1 MTEQDQP
8 KNVSGPSTAPSTTS
22 SVQPLLGAL
31 TEGRS
36 PASEVPTT
44 TDPKATTAPSTEFL
58 QDHTKQEPQV
68 SVLTSSAGTS
78 PKGATTNAV
87 TMSTPPVTVTNL
99 KNRTCWICC
108 QGDEEDQ
115 VEGIEPTWI
124 HPCSCSLIAHETC
137 LIEWAQKSGPRTD
150 DIACPQCQDTYD
162 LVAWKPALLQLGE
175 AFDDMELSL
184 SRLAHYGWMLAPLL
198 CFGAFKNKHYMM
210 RMGQELMPWNVS
222 CG

>member
-1 MTEQDQP
+1 MKEHDQ
-8 KNVSGPSTAPSTTS
+8 SQTLGSPSTSTATS
-22 SVQPLLGAL
+22 SVQELLAA
-31 TEGRS
+31 R
-36 PASEVPTT
+36 AEVPTPPSDASST
-44 TDPKATTAPSTEFL
+44 TGTEAAHAASPELL
-58 QDHTKQEPQV
+58 QDYTYRELQSSANTTSASSAP
-68 SVLTSSAGTS
+68 TSSTI
-78 PKGATTNAV
+78 NAV
-87 TMSTPPVTVTNL
+87 STRTRPVTVTDL